1 LERLLDKGRLFFYFH
16 YNDDR
21 GLDFMAR
28 RIDKPI
34 PKHLRN
40 AVELE
45 QELSLIEKEDMM
57 LQHPSFLGN
66 QRQFI
71 DRIYQHLPQVA
82 EKLIQFMT
90 ANPERVYGSNGT
102 VQLMLPED
110 VAMTDGQLQLFKLI
124 LQKGLPNQ
132 APVNMQGEQNQLGS
146 GQVAITINQTGPSV
160 DLEGITSSVDGIRRG
175 QAEKVNTI
183 SFNRPDVVEHDDN

>member
-1 LERLLDKGRLFFYFH
+1 
-16 YNDDR
+16 
-21 GLDFMAR
+21 MAR
-28 RIDKPI
+28 RIDKPV

-45 QELSLIEKEDMM
+45 QELALIEKEDMM
-57 LQHPSFLGN
+57 LQHPTFLGN

-71 DRIYQHLPQVA
+71 DRIYQHLPEVA
-82 EKLIQFMT
+82 DKLVKFMT

-102 VQLMLPED
+102 VQLMLPEE

-132 APVNMQGEQNQLGS
+132 APVTMSGEQNQFGS
-146 GQVAITINQTGPSV
+146 GKVAITINQTGPNV
-160 DLEGITSSVDGIRRG
+160 DLENITSSVDGVRRG

-183 SFNRPDVVEHDDN
+183 SFNRPDIVDHDDN

>member
-1 LERLLDKGRLFFYFH
+1 
-16 YNDDR
+16 
-21 GLDFMAR
+21 MAR

>member
-1 LERLLDKGRLFFYFH
+1 
-16 YNDDR
+16 
-21 GLDFMAR
+21 
-28 RIDKPI
+28 
-34 PKHLRN
+34 
-40 AVELE
+40 
-45 QELSLIEKEDMM
+45 
-57 LQHPSFLGN
+57 
-66 QRQFI
+66 
-71 DRIYQHLPQVA
+71 
-82 EKLIQFMT
+82 
-90 ANPERVYGSNGT
+90 VYGSNGT

>member
-1 LERLLDKGRLFFYFH
+1 
-16 YNDDR
+16 
-21 GLDFMAR
+21 MAR
-28 RIDKPI
+28 RIDKSV

-40 AVELE
+40 AVQLE
-45 QELSLIEKEDMM
+45 QELALIEKEDMM
-57 LQHPSFLGN
+57 LQHPTFLGN

-71 DRIYQHLPQVA
+71 DRIYQHLPEVA
-82 EKLIQFMT
+82 DKLVKFMT

-132 APVNMQGEQNQLGS
+132 APVTMSGEQNQFGS
-146 GQVAITINQTGPSV
+146 GKVAITINQTLS
-160 DLEGITSSVDGIRRG
+160 LIH
-175 QAEKVNTI
+175 I
-183 SFNRPDVVEHDDN
+183 SEPTRPERISYAVFCLKNSDYFFIFIIMWTGV

>member
-1 LERLLDKGRLFFYFH
+1 
-16 YNDDR
+16 
-21 GLDFMAR
+21 MAR

-132 APVNMQGEQNQLGS
+132 APVNMQGEQNHLGT
-146 GQVAITINQTGPSV
+146 GKVAITINQTGPSV